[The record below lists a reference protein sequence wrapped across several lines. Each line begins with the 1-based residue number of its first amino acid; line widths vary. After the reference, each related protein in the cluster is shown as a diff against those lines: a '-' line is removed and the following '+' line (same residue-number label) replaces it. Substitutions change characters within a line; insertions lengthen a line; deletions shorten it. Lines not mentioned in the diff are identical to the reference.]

1 MDKTIV
7 NSVASQT
14 NRCLQEVKTAVLGAG
29 IRTDAPLADSIK
41 MFSVGIHLGAAPGA
55 SMMFSTIDPFGTS
68 IVGHSLELEGE
79 DTLLSN

>member
-1 MDKTIV
+1 VDRTIV
-7 NSVASQT
+7 ATVASQT
-14 NRCLQEVKTAVLGAG
+14 DGCLQEVKTVVLGAG

-55 SMMFSTIDPFGTS
+55 SVMFSSIDPFGTS

-79 DTLLSN
+79 DTLLAN